1 MTADKIKMSQ
11 SPDMGLEPMTL
22 RLKVWCSTD
31 WANRAAHTRV
41 LFIDQ
46 VKLASSLLCVS
57 QLAYKFNFVFVIFQ
71 VFDGNTDRHSIV
83 YHQFLRPFTAIN
95 VRFYPKSWYSWISMR
110 AEVYG
115 CSGIVE
121 LNQNIEMMVSLEKAR
136 NRVIEVLH
144 GGHVACQEQYNI
156 IPMGQNV
163 HSNAIHFY
171 CSCHATWPP
180 CKTSIDKCVPV
191 WIRT

>member
-1 MTADKIKMSQ
+1 MMTDFQKFIIFFIYVNASFFLIQNMTADKIKISQ

-31 WANRAAHTRV
+31 WANRAAHTRF

-46 VKLASSLLCVS
+46 VK
-57 QLAYKFNFVFVIFQ
+57 LAYKFNFVFVTFQ

-95 VRFYPKSWYSWISMR
+95 VRFYPRSWYSWISMR

-121 LNQNIEMMVSLEKAR
+121 LNQNLETMELPKS
-136 NRVIEVLH
+136 
-144 GGHVACQEQYNI
+144 Q
-156 IPMGQNV
+156 
-163 HSNAIHFY
+163 
-171 CSCHATWPP
+171 
-180 CKTSIDKCVPV
+180 K
-191 WIRT
+191 